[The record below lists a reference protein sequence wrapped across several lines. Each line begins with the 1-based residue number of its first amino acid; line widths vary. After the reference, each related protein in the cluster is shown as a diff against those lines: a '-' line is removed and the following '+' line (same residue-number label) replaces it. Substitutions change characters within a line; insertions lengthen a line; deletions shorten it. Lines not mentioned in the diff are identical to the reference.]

1 MIFPNGEVKEGYFDN
16 NIFRGRG
23 PIGTS
28 SIQEDYEGENYNDQA
43 PTNSISKSVEN
54 SREKRKK
61 IQRRKP

>member
-28 SIQEDYEGENYNDQA
+28 SIQEDYEGENYND
-43 PTNSISKSVEN
+43 
-54 SREKRKK
+54 
-61 IQRRKP
+61 